1 MTMDGF
7 FQTGSFSL
15 ASGWFLLVFAAFMA
29 VYSFVCGRKSL
40 RNPVLLIFSLF
51 LYWKLSGL
59 YVLLLAAVAL
69 LDWQACRFLSSE
81 GRTESARKGRA
92 ALSVIIDLAVLA
104 LFKCSGLFASL
115 AAVLAGTEALSIK
128 ALAIPAGVSFF
139 IFQSISC
146 VVDAYRRTAV
156 TPARYTDYL
165 LLLAFFP
172 KMVLGPIVR
181 CREFL
186 PQLMAESV
194 SISAEDMGKASRLI
208 ASGIVKYC
216 VIAKCV
222 GDLLSGPIFAGEMGN
237 AGSTALLGA
246 YAFAI
251 RIYCDFSGY
260 TDLASGISL
269 LMGFRLPLNFD
280 APYKSA
286 TITEFW
292 RRWHISLSSWLKD
305 YLYIPLGGNRKG
317 SVRTYINLIVTMFLG
332 GLWHGVGLTF
342 AIWGLL
348 HGFSLALHKAW
359 LALVPGSHKTGE
371 GMGPATRLLS
381 GVLTFHIVVAG
392 WIFFTSPSAGKAFG
406 MIASIFNDFNAGVGV
421 ELLHSAAPA
430 VILMLAGY
438 VLHFLPSSWNSLSD
452 RILGKSGVLGCAI
465 VIAFAIWLALQAS
478 FLLPETAAGGLP
490 IYANF

>member
-15 ASGWFLLVFAAFMA
+15 ASGWFLVVFAVFLAI
-29 VYSFVCGRKSL
+29 YSLVCGRKSL
-40 RNPVLLIFSLF
+40 RNPLLLVFSLF
-51 LYWKLSGL
+51 LYWKLSGM

-69 LDWQACRFLSSE
+69 VDWQACRFLSAE
-81 GRTESARKGRA
+81 NKPDKYRKART
-92 ALSVIIDLAVLA
+92 ALSVIIDVAVLVF
-104 LFKCSGLFASL
+104 FKCSGLFASL
-115 AAVLAGTEALSIK
+115 AAVLTGSEALCIK
-128 ALAIPAGVSFF
+128 ALIIPAGVSFF

-146 VVDAYRRTAV
+146 VVDAYRRTAP
-156 TPARYTDYL
+156 TPMKYTDYL

-172 KMVLGPIVR
+172 KMTLGPIVR
-181 CREFL
+181 CRDFV
-186 PQLMAESV
+186 PQLMAEPV
-194 SISAEDMGKASRLI
+194 RISSEDMGKAARLI

-222 GDLLSGPIFAGEMGN
+222 GTLLSGPVFAGEMGN
-237 AGSTALLGA
+237 AGSVALLRA

-269 LMGFRLPLNFD
+269 MMGFRLPLNFD

-292 RRWHISLSSWLKD
+292 RRWHVSLSSWLRD

-317 SVRTYINLIVTMFLG
+317 RIRTYINLVITMFLG
-332 GLWHGVGLTF
+332 GLWHGAGLTF

-348 HGFSLALHKAW
+348 HGLSLALHKVW
-359 LALVPGSHKTGE
+359 LAVVPGAHATGE
-371 GMGPATRLLS
+371 GMRPQARLFS
-381 GVLTFHIVVAG
+381 GLLTFHIVVAG
-392 WIFFTSPSAGKAFG
+392 WIFFTAPSSGSAFN
-406 MIASIFNDFNAGVGV
+406 MIASIFNDFNPGA
-421 ELLHSAAPA
+421 LSSIAATARPA
-430 VILMLAGY
+430 VWLMLAGY
-438 VLHFLPSSWNSLSD
+438 ALHFLPSSWNSLAD
-452 RILGKSGVLGCAI
+452 RLLTKSGILGCAFY
-465 VIAFAIWLALQAS
+465 IAIAIWIALQAAY
-478 FLLPETAAGGLP
+478 LLPSSAAGGLP

>member
-1 MTMDGF
+1 MGSF

-15 ASGWFLLVFAAFMA
+15 ASGWFLVVFTVFLA
-29 VYSFVCGRKSL
+29 VYSLVCGKKSL
-40 RNPVLLIFSLF
+40 RNPVLLVFSLF

-59 YVLLLAAVAL
+59 YVLLLSAVAL
-69 LDWQACRFLSSE
+69 LDWQACLFLSSE
-81 GRTESARKGRA
+81 NRAERSRKLRT
-92 ALSVIIDLAVLA
+92 ALSVAIDVAVLVF
-104 LFKCSGLFASL
+104 FKCSGLFASL
-115 AAVLAGTEALSIK
+115 AAVLAGEEALSVK

-146 VVDAYRRTAV
+146 VIDAYRRSSV
-156 TPARYTDYL
+156 TPAKYTDYL
-165 LLLAFFP
+165 LLLSFFP

-181 CREFL
+181 CRDFV

-194 SISAEDMGKASRLI
+194 HISNEDMGKAARLI

-222 GDLLSGPIFAGEMGN
+222 GTLLSGPVFAGEMGN
-237 AGSTALLGA
+237 AGSVALIGA

-292 RRWHISLSSWLKD
+292 RRWHISLSSWLRD
-305 YLYIPLGGNRKG
+305 YLYISLGGNRKG
-317 SVRTYINLIVTMFLG
+317 TVRTYINLIITMFLG

-348 HGFSLALHKAW
+348 HGLSLALHKVW
-359 LALVPGSHKTGE
+359 LAKVPGSHKTGE
-371 GMGPATRLLS
+371 GMGPVTRLLS
-381 GVLTFHIVVAG
+381 VLLTFHIVLVG
-392 WIFFTSPSAGKAFG
+392 WIFFTSSSAAEAFG
-406 MIASIFNDFNAGVGV
+406 MIASIFNNFNAGAGI
-421 ELLHSAAPA
+421 ELIHNAIPA
-430 VILMLAGY
+430 VFIMLAGY

-452 RILGKSGVLGCAI
+452 KFLAKSGVLGCAI
-465 VIAFAIWLALQAS
+465 VIAAAIWIALQSAY
-478 FLLPETAAGGLP
+478 LLPSAASGGLP

>member
-1 MTMDGF
+1 MTMGGF

-15 ASGWFLLVFAAFMA
+15 ASGWFLVVFTVFLA
-29 VYSFVCGRKSL
+29 VYSLVCGKKSL
-40 RNPVLLIFSLF
+40 RNPVLLAFSLF

-69 LDWQACRFLSSE
+69 FDWQACRFLSSE
-81 GRTESARKGRA
+81 NRTERSRKLRT
-92 ALSVIIDLAVLA
+92 ALSVAIDVAVLVF
-104 LFKCSGLFASL
+104 FKCSGLFASL
-115 AAVLAGTEALSIK
+115 AAVLAGTEALNIK
-128 ALAIPAGVSFF
+128 ALMIPAGVSFF

-146 VVDAYRRTAV
+146 VIDAYRRSAPV
-156 TPARYTDYL
+156 PVKYTDYL
-165 LLLAFFP
+165 LLLAYFP
-172 KMVLGPIVR
+172 KMVLGPLVR
-181 CREFL
+181 CRDFV

-194 SISAEDMGKASRLI
+194 RITSEDMGKAARLI

-222 GDLLSGPIFAGEMGN
+222 GTLLSGPVFAGEMGN
-237 AGSTALLGA
+237 AGSVALLGA

-292 RRWHISLSSWLKD
+292 RRWHISLSSWLRD

-317 SVRTYINLIVTMFLG
+317 TVRTYVNLIITMFLG
-332 GLWHGVGLTF
+332 GLWHGAGLTF

-348 HGFSLALHKAW
+348 HGLSLALHKVW
-359 LALVPGSHKTGE
+359 LARVPGSHKTGE
-371 GMGPATRLLS
+371 GMGPVTRMLS
-381 GVLTFHIVVAG
+381 VLLTFHIVLVG
-392 WIFFTSPSAGKAFG
+392 WIFFTSSSAEGAFG
-406 MIASIFNDFNAGVGV
+406 MIASIFNNFNAGAGI
-421 ELLHSAAPA
+421 ELIHNASPA
-430 VILMLAGY
+430 ILIMLAGY

-452 RILGKSGVLGCAI
+452 RLLAKSGVLGCAI
-465 VIAFAIWLALQAS
+465 FIAAAIWIALQSAN
-478 FLLPETAAGGLP
+478 LLPSAAAGGLP